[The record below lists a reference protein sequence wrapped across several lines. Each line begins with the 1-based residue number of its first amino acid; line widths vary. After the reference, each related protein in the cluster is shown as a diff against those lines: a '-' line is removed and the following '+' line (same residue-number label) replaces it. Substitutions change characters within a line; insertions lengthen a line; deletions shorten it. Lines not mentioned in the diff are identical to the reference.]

1 MKPTFLP
8 SRRRLFAAAL
18 ALAALTAIPCA
29 AQSACA
35 TGSVPNTGTCTIGG
49 YAVQF
54 ASASGTISGSTLG
67 INLTGGW
74 VFMTPLGTVTTT
86 YAPGGVSALPTYLVV
101 AYGGYT
107 TVAVVSGT
115 LASAGNLQ
123 AGCQVRYLSTSN
135 GAPVQLGP
143 ISGDPGGTVP
153 ILRGIGISYPS
164 SCPQ

>member
-8 SRRRLFAAAL
+8 SRRGLFAAAL

-35 TGSVPNTGTCTIGG
+35 TGSVPNTGTCTIGD
-49 YAVQF
+49 YAAQF
-54 ASASGTISGSTLG
+54 ASASGTISSTLG
-67 INLTGGW
+67 INLTGGR

-123 AGCQVRYLSTSN
+123 AGCQVRYLSTSS

-143 ISGDPGGTVP
+143 ISADTGGTVP
-153 ILRGIGISYPS
+153 ILNGLGVSYPS